1 MMGARPWLI
10 LTAVALARLGFGYQ
24 YQTVATLGPDLMR
37 VFRLDYAMLGALIG
51 AFMLLGGF
59 LAMPLGLLAR
69 RYGDRLVLG
78 TGLAVMVLGPV
89 ISAAA
94 TGAAGIGLG
103 RGAAGVGAV
112 AMIVSSTSSFGR
124 ASQDVDGRPA
134 PAMTMGQGRGFI
146 QGGSAHGRC
155 ELAMTR
161 AADQMEDHPAF
172 TRGALQQRA

>member
-1 MMGARPWLI
+1 MRDPFALCPPYDLRRFRYVLVRLAPERSRWASLLVASMAPEGKLVGTSGEWLLFLFDSFGFPPLQPARGRWN
-10 LTAVALARLGFGYQ
+10 
-24 YQTVATLGPDLMR
+24 
-37 VFRLDYAMLGALIG
+37 
-51 AFMLLGGF
+51 
-59 LAMPLGLLAR
+59 
-69 RYGDRLVLG
+69 GDRLVLG

-146 QGGSAHGRC
+146 QGGSANGRC
-155 ELAMTR
+155 GTHNDRPPIA
-161 AADQMEDHPAF
+161 H
-172 TRGALQQRA
+172 